1 MDTAWL
7 QLQQTRSEMYVIF
20 AFLIFSKVLFS
31 FDLLLF
37 LILSGGL
44 ENGKIQL
51 RDGEQFH

>member
-7 QLQQTRSEMYVIF
+7 QMQQTRSEMYVIF